1 MESNPVSGVTSSKN
15 EARITISKVPDV
27 PGTASKIFDP
37 LTSEG
42 IVVDMIIQ
50 NTREGALTDMT
61 FTVPRTEYKKTMQIM
76 ALVVAEIGAEGV
88 RGSENIAKVS
98 IVGVGMR
105 NYAGIA
111 STMFKTLAKEGINIL
126 MISTSEIKVSC
137 VIEEKYTEL
146 AVRALHDAFGLEKG
160 AAKKRP
166 AKTAAPA
173 KTKASPKTKA
183 SASEAKSKKK

>member
-1 MESNPVSGVTSSKN
+1 MESNPVSGVTCSKN
-15 EARITISKVPDV
+15 EARITIARVPDV
-27 PGTASKIFDP
+27 PGTASRVFNPI
-37 LTSEG
+37 TSQG

-61 FTVPRTEYKKTMQIM
+61 FTVPRTDYKKTMQIM
-76 ALVVAEIGAEGV
+76 KKVVADIGAEGV
-88 RGSENIAKVS
+88 TGSENIAKVS

-105 NYAGIA
+105 NHAGIA
-111 STMFKTLAKEGINIL
+111 STMFKVLSDEGINIL

-160 AAKKRP
+160 GAKKKP
-166 AKTAAPA
+166 AKSAAPA
-173 KTKASPKTKA
+173 KAKPATKPK
-183 SASEAKSKKK
+183 AKSKKK